1 MSSRKKLPG
10 DLCPYS
16 TYYDLASPLAPLIK
30 DAKEQACIP
39 TLAYAVRRSDT
50 VLVGPASPTPRE
62 TKSLSDLDDID
73 VMRMHMSMALFYR
86 GGGVDG
92 VHPAGVIRR
101 ALAKALVHY
110 YPLAGRLREIEG
122 RKLVVDCTGEG
133 VLFVQADADVQLA
146 DLEAAGPGH
155 GLSPPFPCWDQLLFD
170 VEGSG
175 GLLNTPIML
184 IQVTRFLCGGFVVAL
199 RFSHTICDGIGISQF
214 MNAVGELARGLPSM
228 TVTPVWCRELIMH
241 GAQPRGNSTPPRAG
255 CTPTSGSVS
264 SLPQH
269 LRVTATTFEALAALI
284 WRART
289 VALELPP
296 GEDAPLGFPVNI
308 RGAGVLS
315 LPAGYYGNAM
325 VPSITM
331 VNSAAL
337 CSGSLGDA
345 VALVRRAKDAVT
357 TEYVR
362 SMVDGMVMLGRRVLV
377 PANLLGITDA
387 RRIGLDRVD
396 LGLSEP
402 VFAGPAE
409 PLIFG
414 LSYFVVVKDRNG
426 VDAVSV
432 PVVLPPRAMDR
443 FVAEVERSLGA

>member
-264 SLPQH
+264 VSATNLRRYGHAFFHFQRLRHRKDQEEPPTTPPRHGHH
-269 LRVTATTFEALAALI
+269 LRGPSRLNLACSHRGA
-284 WRART
+284 RAPSGR
-289 VALELPP
+289 
-296 GEDAPLGFPVNI
+296 GCSIGFPCQHTRRRRVELA
-308 RGAGVLS
+308 RGVLRQRDGAVHHDGKQCG
-315 LPAGYYGNAM
+315 L
-325 VPSITM
+325 VQRIT
-331 VNSAAL
+331 
-337 CSGSLGDA
+337 
-345 VALVRRAKDAVT
+345 
-357 TEYVR
+357 
-362 SMVDGMVMLGRRVLV
+362 GRRCR
-377 PANLLGITDA
+377 AGASGQGRGDHGI
-387 RRIGLDRVD
+387 
-396 LGLSEP
+396 
-402 VFAGPAE
+402 
-409 PLIFG
+409 
-414 LSYFVVVKDRNG
+414 
-426 VDAVSV
+426 
-432 PVVLPPRAMDR
+432 
-443 FVAEVERSLGA
+443 RSFHG